1 MGASF
6 VAPTRFT
13 HPIAVE
19 TWDAWFRW
27 RDGDALRDRTIN
39 DTWQRVA
46 RCVARAEGPHAPA
59 WANRF
64 CDAFSQWRLLP
75 GEHLLRQAGTG
86 RNPVHARAPAAVL
99 NVGAFVTTPIGE
111 EARFEYARF
120 METAALAVRLL
131 DDAVVACD
139 FVAKDDGLRV
149 GMIGLGDAL
158 AALGTPYGSEPA
170 QHTAQVVARA
180 LAEGCLL
187 GSVELASERGAPRIP
202 PRAGM
207 VDHWRRQ
214 GMSPWLLERATRV
227 GVRHERICTL
237 ARHPLLAR
245 LANGASDGIDATASE
260 RRDDHRAQRDALAE
274 AIAPWLDRTM
284 SLGDEAPVCAI
295 VS

>member
-1 MGASF
+1 MGAPF

-27 RDGDALRDRTIN
+27 RDGDTLRDRTIN

-46 RCVARAEGPHAPA
+46 RCVARAEGPHASV

-75 GEHLLRQAGTG
+75 GERLLRHAGTS
-86 RNPVHARAPAAVL
+86 HAAVRPRAPVAVL

-120 METAALAVRLL
+120 MEAAALAVRLL
-131 DDAVVACD
+131 DDAVASCD
-139 FVAKDDGLRV
+139 FVAKDDGLRI

-158 AALGTPYGSEPA
+158 AALGARYGSESA
-170 QHTAQVVARA
+170 RHTAQVVARA

-187 GSVELASERGAPRIP
+187 GGVELASERGASHIP
-202 PRAGM
+202 PHDEM
-207 VDHWRRQ
+207 LEHWRRQ
-214 GMSPWLLERATRV
+214 GMSPWLLERAARV
-227 GVRHERICTL
+227 GVRHERVCTIG
-237 ARHPLLAR
+237 RHPLLAR
-245 LANGASDGIDATASE
+245 LANGVSDGIDAAPSE
-260 RRDDHRAQRDALAE
+260 RDENHRVQRDALLA
-274 AIAPWLDRTM
+274 AIQPWIDRTA
-284 SLGDEAPVCAI
+284 SPTEPRAACAI
-295 VS
+295 TS

>member
-27 RDGDALRDRTIN
+27 RDGDTLRDRTIN

-46 RCVARAEGPHAPA
+46 HCVARAEGPHASA

-75 GEHLLRQAGTG
+75 DERLLRYAGTG
-86 RNPVHARAPAAVL
+86 RRAVRPRAPVAVL

-131 DDAVVACD
+131 DDAVAACD
-139 FVAKDDGLRV
+139 FLAKDDGLRV

-158 AALGTPYGSEPA
+158 AALGARYGSEPA
-170 QHTAQVVARA
+170 RHTAQVVARA

-187 GSVELASERGAPRIP
+187 GSVELASERGASPIP
-202 PRAGM
+202 PRDEM
-207 VDHWRRQ
+207 LEHWRWQ

-227 GVRHERICTL
+227 GVRHERVCTI

-245 LANGASDGIDATASE
+245 LANGASDGIDAAPPE
-260 RRDDHRAQRDALAE
+260 RHEDHRAQSDALLAAIRPWIDQLPPTMNSQPAR
-274 AIAPWLDRTM
+274 AIAL
-284 SLGDEAPVCAI
+284 
-295 VS
+295 